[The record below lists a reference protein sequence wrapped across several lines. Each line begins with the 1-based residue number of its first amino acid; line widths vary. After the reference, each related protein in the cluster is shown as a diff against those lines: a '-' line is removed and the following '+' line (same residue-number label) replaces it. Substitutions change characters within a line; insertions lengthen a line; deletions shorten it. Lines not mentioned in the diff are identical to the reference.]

1 MTGDLEAR
9 REEAIGTMPEGWAL
23 AIGPAASAERLA
35 PIADFV
41 AHERDIG
48 TVLPDGGR
56 VFAALRATPFASV
69 RAVILGQDPYPT
81 RTHAMGL
88 SFSVP
93 RDMPRPYPPSLQ
105 RVRSELESDGAW
117 RVPDHGSLE
126 AWTRNGVLLLN
137 SILTVR
143 EGHPG
148 SHRDA
153 GWQGLT
159 DAIIS
164 SLSDRGEPVAFLLW
178 GQDAQAKASLI
189 TSDHHVVV
197 RSPHPMAR
205 STPAFLGSRPFSR
218 ANNGLQL
225 LGAEPIDWNLT
236 DE

>member
-9 REEAIGTMPEGWAL
+9 REEAIGSMPEGWAL

-41 AHERDIG
+41 AHERDAG
-48 TVLPDGGR
+48 SVLPDGDR

-88 SFSVP
+88 AFSVP
-93 RDMPRPYPPSLQ
+93 RDMPPPLPRSLQ

-117 RVPDHGSLE
+117 RIPGHGSLE
-126 AWTRNGVLLLN
+126 AWTHNGVLLLN
-137 SILTVR
+137 TILTVR

-148 SHRDA
+148 SHRSA
-153 GWQGLT
+153 GWEGLT

-164 SLSDRGEPVAFLLW
+164 SVADKDEPVAFLLW
-178 GQDAQAKASLI
+178 GHYAHAKARLI
-189 TSDHHVVV
+189 TGDRHVVV
-197 RSPHPMAR
+197 RSPHPMAWSKPGFR
-205 STPAFLGSRPFSR
+205 GSRPFSR
-218 ANNGLQL
+218 ANDGLKQQ
-225 LGAEPIDWNLT
+225 GAVPIDWNLI
-236 DE
+236 D